1 MQRIFKAVL
10 AIGLTAGLLAG
21 CGGGGDSGVSL
32 NLGVLVAGQPRGP
45 VLAGQPTVV
54 AMLAGQSVEL
64 DASEP
69 VVWGFSVNGSPLF
82 GSGTT
87 VIVQGL
93 AITQSD
99 LSDSRVV
106 LDTSLSGP
114 TQLPVFVTLTA
125 TSTIDAALVAA
136 VTLQIQ

>member
-1 MQRIFKAVL
+1 MLRTVRAVVAMCL
-10 AIGLTAGLLAG
+10 AAGILAA
-21 CGGGGDSGVSL
+21 CGGGGSDVSL
-32 NLGVLVAGQPRGP
+32 NLGVVVSGEPRPPVFAGQPSVIGM
-45 VLAGQPTVV
+45 A
-54 AMLAGQSVEL
+54 AGQSVEL

-69 VVWGFSVNGSPLF
+69 VVWTFSVNGSPLF

-87 VIVQGL
+87 VFVQGL

-99 LSDSRVV
+99 LSESRVV

>member
-1 MQRIFKAVL
+1 MLRTFKAVVVVF
-10 AIGLTAGLLAG
+10 LTAGLLAG
-21 CGGGGDSGVSL
+21 CGGGGSDASL
-32 NLGVLVAGQPRGP
+32 SLGVVVSGQPRAPVFAGQPSTIVIAP
-45 VLAGQPTVV
+45 
-54 AMLAGQSVEL
+54 GQSVEL

-69 VVWGFSVNGSPLF
+69 VFWSFSVNGSPLF

-99 LSDSRVV
+99 LSESRVV
-106 LDTSLSGP
+106 LDTFLSGP
-114 TQLPVFVTLTA
+114 TQVPVFVTLTA
-125 TSTIDAALVAA
+125 TSTIDAALVAV

>member
-1 MQRIFKAVL
+1 MLQTLRAFFAIFL
-10 AIGLTAGLLAG
+10 ATGLLAA
-21 CGGGGDSGVSL
+21 CGGGGSDVSL
-32 NLGVLVAGQPRGP
+32 NLGVVVAGQTRAP
-45 VLAGQPTVV
+45 VLAGQPSIVV
-54 AMLAGQSVEL
+54 LGPGQSVEL

-69 VVWGFSVNGSPLF
+69 VIWSFSVNGSPLF

-87 VIVQGL
+87 VFVQGL

-99 LSDSRVV
+99 LTSSRVV
-106 LDTSLSGP
+106 LDTFFSGP

-125 TSTIDAALVAA
+125 TSTFDAALVAV